1 MQRWVAYYDLQ
12 TVSPRSGSEIFNF
25 NNQYFIIDGHSF
37 GKLNHE
43 MSGFRCSWQFSN
55 PPSLLVDRVNP

>member
-43 MSGFRCSWQFSN
+43 MSGFRYHVHGNFLI
-55 PPSLLVDRVNP
+55 LLLY